1 MAPKKGVNC
10 VPQYVVIKFL
20 KLMKEYLEQSKSEM
34 NYIEAKR
41 AQDKLKELNEHE
53 MQRQCRRMEQK

>member
-1 MAPKKGVNC
+1 
-10 VPQYVVIKFL
+10 
-20 KLMKEYLEQSKSEM
+20 MKEYLEQSKSEM